1 MRRWHATRQQDLPQ
15 QNERETKHLPDT
27 YFQLQLFSFRFLKL
41 MALELRQQLKLTQKL
56 VMTPQLRLAIKLL
69 QMNRLELGDAL
80 QVEIEKNPG
89 LEEVEKEKIVNEN
102 QQSLSSTIEQTSNST
117 EQDHTEQV
125 RAEDSIPET
134 NWEDYA
140 NTFDSNVS
148 FSRETPPADAPSQFD
163 FISETPGLLA
173 YLQWQLAH
181 SDLDED
187 EWEIALFVAGNL
199 NRYGFLECT
208 LEEVMETTQCDHDSA
223 EYILELI
230 QDLDPPGIAARDVS
244 ESLCLQLE
252 RIGKENSLAFEIAG
266 EHLNL
271 MQTRNYKE
279 ICQVTGRKRA
289 EVVKAIEFITT
300 ELTPYPG
307 LPYSTDA
314 TNYIVPDV
322 YIRKIDGE
330 FIVHLNEEDIP
341 NLKLSSGLQELLQTE
356 TDIDK
361 DSKKYI
367 KEKLKDAGWFIK
379 SLHQRQRTIF
389 KVMESI
395 LKFQYDFFEHGAT
408 HLKPLILRDIAEDID
423 MHESTIS
430 RVTSNKYVHTPL
442 GIYELKYFFST
453 AIPRQGRESLA
464 AESIRERIRQ
474 MIQQEDPYKPL
485 SDNAVSLKLKEDN
498 IQIARRTVAKYR
510 EQLKIL
516 PVKHR
521 RKPR

>member
-1 MRRWHATRQQDLPQ
+1 
-15 QNERETKHLPDT
+15 
-27 YFQLQLFSFRFLKL
+27 
-41 MALELRQQLKLTQKL
+41 MALELRQQLKLSQKL

-80 QVEIEKNPG
+80 QAEIEQNPG
-89 LEEVEKEKIVNEN
+89 LEEDVSIQERPEN
-102 QQSLSSTIEQTSNST
+102 PQSLSSTIEQKGEQS

-148 FSRETPPADAPSQFD
+148 FSHETPAADAPSQFD
-163 FISETPGLLA
+163 FISEKPGLLA

-181 SDLDED
+181 SELEPE
-187 EWEIALFVAGNL
+187 EWDIALFIAGNL
-199 NRYGFLECT
+199 NHYGFLECT
-208 LEEVMETTQCDHDSA
+208 LEEVMEATKCDYDSA
-223 EYILELI
+223 EYLLEVI

-244 ESLCLQLE
+244 ESLFLQLE
-252 RIGKENSLAFEIAG
+252 RMGMKNSLAAEIVT

-271 MQTRNYKE
+271 MQTRNYKA
-279 ICQVTGRKRA
+279 ICQASGRKRA
-289 EVVKAIEFITT
+289 EVVKAIEFITS

-307 LPYSTDA
+307 LPYSNEA

-322 YIRKIDGE
+322 YVRKIDGE
-330 FIVHLNEEDIP
+330 FVIHLNEEDIP
-341 NLKLSSGLQELLQTE
+341 NLKLSSQLQELLQSKE
-356 TDIDK
+356 EDIEK
-361 DSKKYI
+361 KSKRYI

-389 KVMESI
+389 KVMDSI
-395 LKFQYDFFEHGAT
+395 LKFQRDFFEYGPT
-408 HLKPLILRDIAEDID
+408 RLKPLILRDVAEDIE

-453 AIPRQGRESLA
+453 AIPREGEEALA
-464 AESIRERIRQ
+464 AESIRERIRK
-474 MIQQEDPYKPL
+474 MIQEEDPFKPL
-485 SDNAVSLKLKEDN
+485 SDNSISVKLGERN
-498 IQIARRTVAKYR
+498 IKIARRTVAKYR